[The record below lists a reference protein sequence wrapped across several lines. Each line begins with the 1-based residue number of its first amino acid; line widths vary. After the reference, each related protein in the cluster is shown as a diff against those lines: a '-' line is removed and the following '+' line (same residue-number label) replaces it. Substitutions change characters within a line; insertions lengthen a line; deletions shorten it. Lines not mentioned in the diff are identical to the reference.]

1 MYFTS
6 FFCLVVKILHTIKNE
21 FTTGY
26 IVRKGKGG
34 YSRRQKKQKP
44 WVQGS
49 VPKWPGLGY
58 FYVRHFEFLWNER
71 QSTEAQSL
79 DCESD
84 CMEEIKQKRLYW
96 LRVLWGE

>member
-1 MYFTS
+1 MSSPQVTL
-6 FFCLVVKILHTIKNE
+6 CGREREATQEEKN
-21 FTTGY
+21 T
-26 IVRKGKGG
+26 
-34 YSRRQKKQKP
+34 P